1 VAPAPAAPPASAAEL
16 DALHDDFVRLCAIE
30 SPSLRERPMADAL
43 TADLRGLGL
52 EVEEDDT
59 GAETGSD
66 SGNLLARM
74 PGPEG
79 APTILLCAHMDTVPL
94 DGPVDVELAD
104 GVFSNRNEAILGAD
118 NKAAVAVIMALARR
132 YAAEGPPVSLE
143 FLFTTCE
150 ELAMRGAKV
159 FDTSRLRSDF
169 GFVFD
174 HATPIGELIVA
185 APTYYRIEARY
196 HGAAAHAGISPED
209 GRNAIVAAGR
219 FLASVELG
227 RLDEQTTANAGVIQ
241 GGTAGNV
248 VAERCRVE
256 LETRSL
262 DDSRAAEVVS
272 GLVDAATA
280 AASETECDL
289 ETEVQELFRAYR
301 LPRTAA
307 PVEVASRALE
317 GLGIEPQYVSTG
329 GGSDAHMFIADGLTV
344 LNVAN
349 ATQRPHQP
357 DEAVTADAL
366 DQMLNV
372 AASIVATAA
381 GEG

>member
-1 VAPAPAAPPASAAEL
+1 MPAAAAERE
-16 DALHDDFVRLCAIE
+16 ALHADFVRLCEIA

-43 TADLRGLGL
+43 TSDLRALGL
-52 EVEEDDT
+52 EVEEDGT

-66 SGNLLARM
+66 SGSLLARM

-79 APTILLCAHMDTVPL
+79 APTVLLCAHMDTVPL
-94 DGPVDVELAD
+94 DASVEVELAD
-104 GVFSNRNEAILGAD
+104 GVYSNRNDAILGAD

-132 YAAEGPPVSLE
+132 YAADAPPVGIEL
-143 FLFTTCE
+143 LFTTCE

-196 HGAAAHAGISPED
+196 HGAAAHAGLSPET

-227 RLDEQTTANAGVIQ
+227 RLDDQTTANAGVID

-256 LETRSL
+256 LEARSL

-289 ETEVQELFRAYR
+289 ESEVQELFRAYR
-301 LPRTAA
+301 LPRTAP

-317 GLGIEPQYVSTG
+317 GLGMEPRYVSTG
-329 GGSDAHMFIADGLTV
+329 GGSDAHMFIADGLQV

-349 ATQRPHQP
+349 GTDRPHQP
-357 DEAVTADAL
+357 DEAVSADAL
-366 DQMLNV
+366 DTMLDVAGAIV
-372 AASIVATAA
+372 AASAERV
-381 GEG
+381 